1 MFDSLKEIIN
11 LPKKIKQ
18 LHSVNPDEFK
28 TYQYLNKIQKKSI
41 LSTDVV
47 LVQSVEDAYYFA
59 VFGLIT
65 SSLAKYKAIRVDQLV
80 FNSLA
85 LGESKTLTSFV
96 KSRFV
101 NRLLRNKWVGL
112 YKVFCANVAYRCV
125 GFHTP
130 INDIVSFYRAYSRWR
145 AMTTKEDLA
154 TLEIDGVLVGDL
166 VSDSFLRFKPAP
178 TVKNK
183 DIYLLI
189 IIWQSYRDV
198 TRAKKYFTRV
208 KPRLYLTS
216 YSTYIQHGIATRVA
230 LMNGVRV
237 FSFGNY
243 QEFAKELSL
252 TDWFHTKNS
261 DSYAKGFAGLTDF
274 ETKLALSD
282 AALNARIS
290 GVIDNATAYMKQ
302 SAYSETNETVPNV
315 KGAVVVF
322 LHDFYDSPNIYPS
335 MVFPDFWEWIC
346 FTIEVLTNASINFF
360 IKPHPNQINLSD
372 NVLVELKKNY
382 PSITLI
388 SSKITNKQLVDAGM
402 ACAVTVYGTVAHE
415 MAYMGVPTIASARHP
430 HISFEFCKTAKN
442 KAEYAEL
449 LKSFNQSNLSA
460 AEMKRQSLI
469 FYYMHNLNLSNA
481 EKELMDALSKLRQHY
496 DSVRNKQEENQIELL
511 DEISSC
517 TAFSALIHRLI

>member
-1 MFDSLKEIIN
+1 MFDSLKKMIN
-11 LPKKIKQ
+11 LPKSIKQ
-18 LHSVNPDEFK
+18 LLSVNSDEFE
-28 TYQYLNKIQKKSI
+28 TYQYLNKIQKKSK
-41 LSTDVV
+41 LSTEVV

-65 SSLAKYKAIRVDQLV
+65 SSLAKYKAIQVDQLV

-85 LGESKTLTSFV
+85 LGESKTLTKFI

-125 GFHTP
+125 GFQAP
-130 INDIVSFYRAYSRWR
+130 INDIVSFCRAYSLWR

-154 TLEIDGVLVGDL
+154 ALEIDGVLVGDL
-166 VSDSFLRFKPAP
+166 INDSFLRFKPAP
-178 TVKNK
+178 TVKIK
-183 DIYLLI
+183 DVYLLI
-189 IIWQSYRDV
+189 TIWQSYRDV

-208 KPRLYLTS
+208 KPKLYLTS

-230 LMNGVRV
+230 LINGVRV

-252 TDWFHTKNS
+252 TDWFQTKNT
-261 DSYAKGFAGLTDF
+261 DSYAKEFAGLTDF
-274 ETKLALSD
+274 ETKLALSE

-290 GVIDNATAYMKQ
+290 GVIDNATAYMRQ
-302 SAYSETNETVPNV
+302 SAYSETNEIVPYV

-322 LHDFYDSPNIYPS
+322 LHDFYDSPHIYPS

-346 FTIEVLTNASINFF
+346 FTIDTLNNANINFV

-372 NVLVELKKNY
+372 SVLVELKKWY

-415 MAYMGVPTIASARHP
+415 MAYMGIPTIASAHHP
-430 HISFEFCKTAKN
+430 HISFEFCKTATN
-442 KAEYAEL
+442 KSEYAEF
-449 LKSFNQSNLSA
+449 LKDFNKSNLSA
-460 AEMKRQSLI
+460 SEMKRQSLI
-469 FYYMHNLNLSNA
+469 FYYMHNLNLSYD
-481 EKELMDALSKLRQHY
+481 EKRLMNALSKLRQYY
-496 DSVRNKQEENQIELL
+496 DNVGSKQVENQTDLI
-511 DEISSC
+511 DEISKC
-517 TAFSALIHRLI
+517 PAFSAFISRLI

>member
-1 MFDSLKEIIN
+1 MFDLLKKVIK
-11 LPKKIKQ
+11 LPTTVKQ
-18 LHSVNPDEFK
+18 LFSVNPNELE
-28 TYQYLNKIQKKSI
+28 TYQYLNKIQKNSK
-41 LSTDVV
+41 LPTEVV

-59 VFGLIT
+59 FFGLIT

-125 GFHTP
+125 GFQAP
-130 INDIVSFYRAYSRWR
+130 INDIVSFCRAYFHWR
-145 AMTTKEDLA
+145 AITTKEDLA
-154 TLEIDGVLVGDL
+154 TLVIDGVLVGDL
-166 VSDSFLRFKPAP
+166 VNDSFLRFKPAP
-178 TVKNK
+178 TVNIK

-208 KPRLYLTS
+208 KPKLYLTS
-216 YSTYIQHGIATRVA
+216 YSTYIQHGIASRVA

-252 TDWFHTKNS
+252 TDWFHSKNS
-261 DSYAKGFAGLTDF
+261 DSYANEFAGLTDF
-274 ETKLALSD
+274 ETKLALSE

-290 GVIDNATAYMKQ
+290 GVIDNATVYMKQ
-302 SAYSETNETVPNV
+302 SAYSETSETVPNV

-322 LHDFYDSPNIYPS
+322 LHDFYDSPHIYPN
-335 MVFPDFWEWIC
+335 MVFPDFLEWIC
-346 FTIEVLTNASINFF
+346 FTIETLTNANINFF

-372 NVLVELKKNY
+372 SVLLELKKCY
-382 PSITLI
+382 ASITLI

-415 MAYMGVPTIASARHP
+415 MAYMGVPTIASAHHP

-449 LKSFNQSNLSA
+449 LKNFNQSNLST

-481 EKELMDALSKLRQHY
+481 EKELMATLSKLRQHY
-496 DSVRNKQEENQIELL
+496 DNVGNNQVENQMDLL
-511 DEISSC
+511 DEISAC
-517 TAFSALIHRLI
+517 PAFSAFIHTLI